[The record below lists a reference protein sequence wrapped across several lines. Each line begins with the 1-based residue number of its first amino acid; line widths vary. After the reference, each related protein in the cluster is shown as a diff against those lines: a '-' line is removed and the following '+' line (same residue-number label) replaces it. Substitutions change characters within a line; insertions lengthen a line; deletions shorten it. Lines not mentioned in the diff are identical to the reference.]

1 MCEINA
7 YILKDGKEELH
18 LEDVSFLRPEQNG
31 VHLQNVFGEK
41 KWIKARIKEMVL
53 VDHRIILEE
62 Y

>member
-1 MCEINA
+1 MCESNA
-7 YILKDGKEELH
+7 YLQKEGKEELV
-18 LEDVSFLRPEQNG
+18 LENVSFLRSEREG

-41 KWIKARIKEMVL
+41 KWIKVRIKEMYL